1 MSGCSVENIFR
12 GEAEVSAFLRRTNR
26 TSPIGVDLGSGNI
39 KMAQFKQTPKGL
51 ALVNFGILPTPEDAI
66 REGKVVNSKRIVE
79 ALKELLKFHSFVGQR
94 IVVSVPGQLV
104 IVKEILIEELPEDE
118 LREAIKWEMEKFFP
132 FPIEKTTFDYKILNR
147 VIPEDESPDKL
158 NVMVVAAPL
167 DVVHSIVDV
176 MKEASLDPIAIEVEP
191 FSKLRLLQFI
201 PDFDFKSE
209 ILFVMLNIGHTYTS
223 VSMIDKGMVN
233 FFRTLPIGGKKFTD
247 AIAQSLGKNF
257 KVAQEI
263 KETKLDLNK
272 RKDPVTKAVLPLLD
286 NLLLE
291 VKRSI
296 NYYFK
301 KFNDGKSIDTVILV
315 EGGSANLKGINEY
328 IEESTSFPASTDRLL
343 ADIAEVS
350 PELFTKEY
358 LLEMAPFFSVA
369 TGLALREHRAKPAIK
384 AKKVREAQKQQ
395 KKPVFKY
402 KKG

>member
-1 MSGCSVENIFR
+1 M
-12 GEAEVSAFLRRTNR
+12 SAFLRRASR
-26 TSPIGVDLGSGNI
+26 TSPIGIDLGSGNI

-51 ALVNFGILPTPEDAI
+51 SLVNFGILPTPEDAI
-66 REGKVVNSKRIVE
+66 KEGKIVNSKAIAE

-94 IVVSVPGQLV
+94 IVISVPGQLV

-147 VIPEDESPDKL
+147 VISENESPDKL
-158 NVMVVAAPL
+158 NVVVVAAPL
-167 DVVHSIVDV
+167 DAVQSIVDV
-176 MKEASLDPIAIEVEP
+176 TKEAGLDPIAIEVEP

-201 PDFDFKSE
+201 PNFGLKSE
-209 ILFVMLNIGHTYTS
+209 ILFIMLNIGHTYTS
-223 VSMIDKGMVN
+223 VSVIDKGMVN

-247 AIAQSLGKNF
+247 AIAQSLGKDF
-257 KVAQEI
+257 KEAQEI
-263 KETKLDLNK
+263 KETKLDLNS
-272 RKDPVTKAVLPLLD
+272 RKDPATKAVLPLLD

-291 VKRSI
+291 VRRSI

-301 KFNDGKSIDTVILV
+301 KFNGGKSVDTVILV

-328 IEESTSFPASTDRLL
+328 IEESTSFPASTDQLL

-358 LLEMAPFFSVA
+358 LFEMAPFFSVA
-369 TGLALREHRAKPAIK
+369 TRLALREHRARPAIK
-384 AKKVREAQKQQ
+384 AKKGQGNPEAT
-395 KKPVFKY
+395 KKAIFKV
-402 KKG
+402 